1 MLPLP
6 DFWFTPH
13 KIPLA
18 PLTSPCGEIR
28 LLDFSNVETFHG
40 TSLQLSSPYGELIDL
55 LAVTP
60 AEQVSIPLRVNW
72 FAGLLSSA
80 ETSFNQ
86 VFSFHPLA
94 GELGC
99 WTLLKAITSKVRI
112 ASFHPLAGELGCWTE
127 YCAWFRYDQVKVS
140 IPLRGNWGVGPYP

>member
-1 MLPLP
+1 MLPPP

-18 PLTSPCGEIR
+18 PLTSPWGEIR

-60 AEQVSIPLRVNW
+60 AEQVSIPLRGNW
-72 FAGLLSSA
+72 VAGLLSSA

-99 WTLLKAITSKVRI
+99 WTL
-112 ASFHPLAGELGCWTE
+112 PLGN
-127 YCAWFRYDQVKVS
+127 YCC
-140 IPLRGNWGVGPYP
+140 I